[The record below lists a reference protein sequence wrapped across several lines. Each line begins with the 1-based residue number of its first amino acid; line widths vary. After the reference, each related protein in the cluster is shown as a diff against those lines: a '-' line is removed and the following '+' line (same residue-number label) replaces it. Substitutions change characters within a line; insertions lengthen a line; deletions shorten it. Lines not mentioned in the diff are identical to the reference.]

1 MLLPGEHGACSL
13 PSRRGPGVAGSRAH
27 GPVTGMEREQAAQAG
42 PVVPTQGTGSFLHP
56 AHGAG

>member
-1 MLLPGEHGACSL
+1 M
-13 PSRRGPGVAGSRAH
+13 AGSRAH